1 VTWHSD
7 NPYVADVDGRGV
19 VTAFQCGS
27 ATIYAEATDGSG
39 LSASCKVTVTSS
51 TPTAES
57 IVINEIQ
64 SANIDMFV
72 DPSFNY
78 GGWVELYNPTNKAVS
93 LNNLYVSD
101 DATNLTKYNLG
112 RDRGIIPAKGFHVLW
127 LDHSNDQFP
136 AQIDFKLDYDG
147 VDVEVYTITGRMV
160 LKATV
165 GLVDE
170 HVATNLSSLPEG
182 VYVVAATDSTG
193 KTKVM
198 KLKIE

>member
-1 VTWHSD
+1 MCC
-7 NPYVADVDGRGV
+7 GLI
-19 VTAFQCGS
+19 TAM
-27 ATIYAEATDGSG
+27 
-39 LSASCKVTVTSS
+39 
-51 TPTAES
+51 
-57 IVINEIQ
+57 IN
-64 SANIDMFV
+64 
-72 DPSFNY
+72 
-78 GGWVELYNPTNKAVS
+78 S
-93 LNNLYVSD
+93 L
-101 DATNLTKYNLG
+101 
-112 RDRGIIPAKGFHVLW
+112 
-127 LDHSNDQFP
+127 
-136 AQIDFKLDYDG
+136 KLDYDG

>member
-1 VTWHSD
+1 
-7 NPYVADVDGRGV
+7 
-19 VTAFQCGS
+19 
-27 ATIYAEATDGSG
+27 
-39 LSASCKVTVTSS
+39 
-51 TPTAES
+51 
-57 IVINEIQ
+57 
-64 SANIDMFV
+64 MFV

-78 GGWVELYNPTNKAVS
+78 GGWVELYNPTNKVVS

-160 LKATV
+160 LRQ
-165 GLVDE
+165 LLDLWMSMLLLICLHCRRE
-170 HVATNLSSLPEG
+170 SMLLRLQIRLERQR
-182 VYVVAATDSTG
+182 
-193 KTKVM
+193 
-198 KLKIE
+198 

>member
-1 VTWHSD
+1 MDAGAYCLGEGMYSNSIEVEVT
-7 NPYVADVDGRGV
+7 
-19 VTAFQCGS
+19 
-27 ATIYAEATDGSG
+27 
-39 LSASCKVTVTSS
+39 
-51 TPTAES
+51 
-57 IVINEIQ
+57 
-64 SANIDMFV
+64 
-72 DPSFNY
+72 
-78 GGWVELYNPTNKAVS
+78 
-93 LNNLYVSD
+93 
-101 DATNLTKYNLG
+101 
-112 RDRGIIPAKGFHVLW
+112 DRGIIPAKGFHVLW